1 MWIVEGGYVMI
12 ANFAKQNVNCS
23 NSHTR
28 IDLYLFMWR
37 GTVDCIRVE
46 EWKEEWR
53 LKMLLQSINQC
64 EIFLS
69 NFGTYGGLCFCNSAC
84 YLLRARRRYSIEPSL
99 QIKSA
104 LSSYTT
110 VSHQSPIKCRPEI

>member
-12 ANFAKQNVNCS
+12 VNFAKQNVNCS
-23 NSHTR
+23 NSHIR

-46 EWKEEWR
+46 EWIEEWR

-69 NFGTYGGLCFCNSAC
+69 NLGPMVAFAFATRHATCF
-84 YLLRARRRYSIEPSL
+84 ARGASITLDHPFKL
-99 QIKSA
+99 KVHYHHI
-104 LSSYTT
+104 
-110 VSHQSPIKCRPEI
+110 